1 MFKIK
6 FSYFEIYNEQVR
18 DLLDTESGNLMII
31 EDPVIGVFVNE
42 LSEHNIYNM
51 YQIVNLIK

>member
-1 MFKIK
+1 M
-6 FSYFEIYNEQVR
+6 R
-18 DLLDTESGNLMII
+18 DLLDSESRNLMII

-42 LSEHNIYNM
+42 LSEHNIYNL